1 MDREFRSTR
10 SSRGCGET
18 PSPSTAPN
26 PSEDEFFDEEPEHEC
41 CEHVERDHRG
51 LIAWLAFLAF
61 LFFTIALFVGD

>member
-1 MDREFRSTR
+1 MDREFRSH
-10 SSRGCGET
+10 
-18 PSPSTAPN
+18 STAPSN
-26 PSEDEFFDEEPEHEC
+26 PSEDEFFEEEPEHEC